1 MLMKQTITYLD
12 PTAQAA
18 APQDAYKPRLEIG
31 ASPRIAL
38 FPNLFTD
45 SAAFLHDLSRPLS
58 RLFPGASFPYF
69 DKQFGRNMSVP
80 ASPVLK
86 ARILAESDAVVLAY
100 GHCGSCTAGVT
111 HDGVALARA
120 GKPVAILVT
129 KRFREEALFLAR
141 ALGLPAVPFV
151 FLPHPVA
158 GEDAAMHYALAEAV
172 APWVVAA
179 LLEGK
184 STDASEILE
193 ADGTGLAVV
202 AS

>member
-1 MLMKQTITYLD
+1 MNQPITYLD
-12 PTAQAA
+12 PTAQPA
-18 APQDAYKPRLEIG
+18 APQDAYTPRLDVG
-31 ASPRIAL
+31 PAPRIAL

-45 SAAFLHDLSRPLS
+45 SAAFLHDLSGPLS
-58 RLFPGASFPYF
+58 RLIPGATFPYF

-80 ASPVLK
+80 VSSVLK
-86 ARILAESDAVVLAY
+86 ARILDESDAVVLAY

-158 GEDAAMHYALAEAV
+158 GQDAAVHRVLAEGV
-172 APWVVAA
+172 APWVLAA

-193 ADGTGLAVV
+193 VKGPGLAVV
-202 AS
+202 A